1 MKVQVSRDLVEE
13 LKKEGKNDNL
23 RYFRSL
29 VHTYYHN
36 QGSYYEVE
44 ISDNIITM
52 FDTAN
57 RKDNIKMK
65 Q

>member
-1 MKVQVSRDLVEE
+1 MESIRNKIRMKVQVSRDLVEE

-36 QGSYYEVE
+36 
-44 ISDNIITM
+44 
-52 FDTAN
+52 
-57 RKDNIKMK
+57 
-65 Q
+65 